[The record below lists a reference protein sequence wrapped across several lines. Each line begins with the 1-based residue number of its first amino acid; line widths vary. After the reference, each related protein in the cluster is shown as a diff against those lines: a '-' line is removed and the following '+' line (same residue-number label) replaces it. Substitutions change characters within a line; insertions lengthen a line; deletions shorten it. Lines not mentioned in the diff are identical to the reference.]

1 MIPRRMP
8 TVAVHEQFPGR
19 RPSKVTRRVAFPPMS
34 ELDEE
39 MIRRAV
45 ELGRT
50 GAAVGA
56 GGPFGAVVAVGDTVV
71 GEAHNAVLAT
81 NDPTA
86 HAEVIAI
93 RRAAATLGRPH
104 LTGSVLYSSCE
115 PCPMCAG
122 AAMWARV
129 DRVVYASSR
138 DDARRWGRYDDDAFW
153 DDLVRP
159 VTERHL
165 PHEQVGR
172 EAALE
177 VWQWFAEHAVD
188 LNY

>member
-1 MIPRRMP
+1 MDD
-8 TVAVHEQFPGR
+8 
-19 RPSKVTRRVAFPPMS
+19 
-34 ELDEE
+34 LDEQ
-39 MIRRAV
+39 MIRRAIA
-45 ELGRT
+45 LGRQ
-50 GAAVGA
+50 GAEAGA
-56 GGPFGAVVAVGDTVV
+56 GGPFGAVVARDGQVV

-86 HAEVIAI
+86 HAEVGAI
-93 RRAAATLGRPH
+93 RRAAATLGTPH
-104 LTGSVLYSSCE
+104 LTGTVLYSSCE

-138 DDARRWGRYDDDAFW
+138 EDAREWGRYDDDAFW

-159 VTERHL
+159 VPERRLAH
-165 PHEQVGR
+165 HQVGR
-172 EAALE
+172 EPSVD
-177 VWQWFAEHAVD
+177 VWRWFAQHAAD

>member
-1 MIPRRMP
+1 MD
-8 TVAVHEQFPGR
+8 
-19 RPSKVTRRVAFPPMS
+19 
-34 ELDEE
+34 ELDEQ
-39 MIRRAV
+39 MILRAID
-45 ELGRT
+45 LGRQ
-50 GAAVGA
+50 GAAAGA
-56 GGPFGAVVAVGDTVV
+56 GGPFGAVIARAGEVV

-86 HAEVIAI
+86 HAEVSAI
-93 RRAAATLGRPH
+93 RRAAATLGTPH
-104 LTGSVLYSSCE
+104 LTGTVLYSSCE

-138 DDARRWGRYDDDAFW
+138 EDAREWGRYDDDAFW

-159 VTERHL
+159 VPERHL
-165 PHEQVGR
+165 AHHQVGR
-172 EAALE
+172 EPALD
-177 VWQWFAEHAVD
+177 VWRWFAQHAAD

>member
-1 MIPRRMP
+1 M
-8 TVAVHEQFPGR
+8 ADSDLH
-19 RPSKVTRRVAFPPMS
+19 
-34 ELDEE
+34 L
-39 MIRRAV
+39 IRRAIL
-45 ELGRT
+45 LGRQ
-50 GAAVGA
+50 GAEAGA
-56 GGPFGAVVAVGDTVV
+56 GGPFGAVVAKGDQIL

-86 HAEVIAI
+86 HAEVQAI
-93 RRAAATLGRPH
+93 RAASAAIGSPH
-104 LTGSVLYSSCE
+104 LVGTVLYTSCE

-138 DDARRWGRYDDDAFW
+138 QDARTWGRYDDDEFW

-159 VTERHL
+159 VPERHL
-165 PHEQVGR
+165 AHAQLGR
-172 EAALE
+172 DRALK
-177 VWQWFAEHAVD
+177 VWRWFAQHAAD